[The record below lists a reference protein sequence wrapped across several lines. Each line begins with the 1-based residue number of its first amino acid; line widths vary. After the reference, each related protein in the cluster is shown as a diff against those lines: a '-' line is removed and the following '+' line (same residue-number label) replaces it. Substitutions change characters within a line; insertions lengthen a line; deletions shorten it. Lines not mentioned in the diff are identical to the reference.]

1 MNDVKKAAALVSIT
15 LLLIS
20 GLANAKPVD
29 FSHGP
34 LRVNENNRNLVLED
48 GTPFFWLADTAW
60 QLIHDLTREE
70 IDRYLSNR
78 TEKGFTVI
86 QTVILAEYGGLDKP
100 NAYGHF
106 ALHGKDPSRLDM
118 EDGPNNDYW
127 DHVEYAL
134 KKARQYGLY
143 VGLLPT
149 WGRYVTSNWQN
160 GLVDG
165 IFNSA
170 NAEVYGMLVAKRLR
184 NHDNIIWIIGGDR
197 AAPTDASR
205 AIWRAMAKGVTVG
218 AAGVEDY
225 SKTLMTY
232 HTSGPGASWW
242 FFNDEKWI
250 DIRAAQSGHGQNS
263 FNWQLMQIGYSMK
276 PVKPML
282 DLETAYPGF
291 RHGRPPTNA
300 TDDHARRGAYWSV
313 FAGSCGHTYGHHSIW
328 QMHDPR
334 RRSIANPK
342 GYWYEVLDVPSAFQM
357 GYLRELME
365 SRSFTTAVAD
375 QGIILTEQTRPV
387 DYIEALRGR
396 DFLMVYTPT
405 GKSFTLQLGKL
416 KGKTLIASWFNPRN
430 GKTKPIGNVENK
442 GAKIFDPPGEEKLGN
457 DWVLVLDVEKQ

>member
-1 MNDVKKAAALVSIT
+1 MNDIKKIVVFICIATFLDVALIRAEP
-15 LLLIS
+15 I
-20 GLANAKPVD
+20 D
-29 FSHGP
+29 FSREP
-34 LRVNENNRNLVLED
+34 LRVSNNNRYLVHEG

-78 TEKGFTVI
+78 AEKGFTVI

-100 NAYGHF
+100 NAYGYF
-106 ALHGKDPSRLDM
+106 ALQGKDPSRLDM
-118 EDGPNNDYW
+118 KEGPNNDYW

-134 KKARQYGLY
+134 KKARQQGLY

-165 IFNSA
+165 IFNPA
-170 NAEVYGMLVAKRLR
+170 NAEAYGMLVARRLHD
-184 NHDNIIWIIGGDR
+184 HDNIIWIIGGDR
-197 AAPTDASR
+197 AAPTDKSR

-218 AAGVEDY
+218 VAGVEDY

-242 FFNDEKWI
+242 FFNDEEWI

-276 PVKPML
+276 PVKPMM

-291 RHGRPPTNA
+291 RHGLPPTNA

-313 FAGSCGHTYGHHSIW
+313 FAGACGHTYGHHSIW

-357 GYLRELME
+357 GYLRELMQ
-365 SRSFTTAVAD
+365 SRSFTTAIAD
-375 QGIILTEQTRPV
+375 QGIILTEQTRPD
-387 DYIEALRGR
+387 DYIEALRGQ
-396 DFLMVYTPT
+396 DFIMVYTPT

-416 KGKTLIASWFNPRN
+416 KGNTLIASWFDPRN
-430 GKTKPIGNVENK
+430 DKTTQIGNVENK
-442 GAKIFDPPGEEKLGN
+442 GKKHFDPPGEEEFGN
-457 DWVLVLDVEKQ
+457 DWVLILDVEKK

>member
-1 MNDVKKAAALVSIT
+1 MDDIKKIAVFICITT
-15 LLLIS
+15 LLDVTFMRAESI
-20 GLANAKPVD
+20 D

-34 LRVNENNRNLVLED
+34 LQVSENNRYLVHED

-60 QLIHDLTREE
+60 QLIHELTREE

-78 TEKGFTVI
+78 AEKGFTVV
-86 QTVILAEYGGLDKP
+86 QTVILAEQGGLDKP

-106 ALHGKDPSRLDM
+106 ALHGKDPCRMDM
-118 EDGPNNDYW
+118 KEGPNNDYW
-127 DHVEYAL
+127 DHVEYVL
-134 KKARQYGLY
+134 KKARQHGLY

-165 IFNSA
+165 IFNPA
-170 NAEVYGMLVAKRLR
+170 NAEAYGMLVARRLR
-184 NHDNIIWIIGGDR
+184 EHDNIIWIIGGDR
-197 AAPTDASR
+197 AAPTDKSR

-218 AAGVEDY
+218 VAGDEDY

-313 FAGSCGHTYGHHSIW
+313 FAGACGHTYGHHSIW

-342 GYWYEVLDVPSAFQM
+342 GYWYEALDAPSAFQM
-357 GYLRELME
+357 GYLRRLME
-365 SRSFTTAVAD
+365 SRSFTTAFAD
-375 QGIILTEQTRPV
+375 QGIILTEQIRPD

-396 DFLMVYTPT
+396 DFIMVYTPT
-405 GKSFTLQLGKL
+405 GRSFTLQLGKL
-416 KGKTLIASWFNPRN
+416 KGNTLVASWFDPRN
-430 GKTKPIGNVENK
+430 GKTIQIGNVENK
-442 GAKIFDPPGEEKLGN
+442 NAGTFDPPGEEKHGN
-457 DWVLVLDVEKQ
+457 DWVLILDVEKR